1 MLDQFRLAFDHSKSA
16 YATCFDIK
24 GYWLPLIA
32 TPTLVVVMGSWLE
45 ANIFDLLFGDPD
57 QIFPLIGGLLI
68 APVILLATHRLVL
81 LNDPSFL
88 VIPSELYRR
97 RTINFLL
104 LFIKIMAVVIA
115 IIISIILIVLLPH
128 SIFNLIPIEESQSIG
143 SYLPYPVVFIITYF
157 FMRFGIAFPMCALDQ
172 PTGLALSW
180 KKTRG
185 RGVFLWTLG
194 ILVGLPIMVLSL
206 AIKWIPV
213 DLPANEALSVIL
225 FNEALNVLLFIVGIA
240 VEPLSSVVG
249 AVALSLA
256 FRTISA
262 EKEL

>member
-16 YATCFDIK
+16 YATFFDIK

-32 TPTLVVVMGSWLE
+32 APTLVVAMGSWLE

-57 QIFPLIGGLLI
+57 QIFPLIGNFLI
-68 APVILLATHRLVL
+68 APVILLATHRLIL
-81 LNDPSFL
+81 LKDPSFL
-88 VIPSELYRR
+88 VIPSELFRR
-97 RTINFLL
+97 RTINFLE
-104 LFIKIMAVVIA
+104 LFLRIMAVVIV
-115 IIISIILIVLLPH
+115 IIISIILIVLLPLYML
-128 SIFNLIPIEESQSIG
+128 NLFSIEERQSVG
-143 SYLPYPVVFIITYF
+143 VYLPYPIVFIVIYF

-185 RGVFLWTLG
+185 RDVFLWTLG
-194 ILVGLPIMVLSL
+194 ILVGLPIIVLSL

-213 DLPANEALSVIL
+213 ILSA
-225 FNEALNVLLFIVGIA
+225 NEALNVLLFEVLNVLLFIAGIA
-240 VEPLSSVVG
+240 VEVLSSVVV

-262 EKEL
+262 EKEP